1 MYKILR
7 GCPVTAVFK
16 AYSKTTKNKIYKVDK
31 TKLLELLAKEVIRI
45 GLLTIP
51 IAAVPK
57 LDLKVINL
65 PKELIF
71 AARRTSKP
79 VSGFSAG
86 VKSINLS
93 A

>member
-1 MYKILR
+1 
-7 GCPVTAVFK
+7 
-16 AYSKTTKNKIYKVDK
+16 VDEVDE
-31 TKLLELLAKEVIRI
+31 TKLLELLAKEVARI
-45 GLLTIP
+45 GLPTVPTIWEP

-57 LDLKVINL
+57 LDLKVVNL

-71 AARRTSKP
+71 AARRAGEP
-79 VSGFSAG
+79 ISGFNAG